1 MLKKKLA
8 MTTLAAAAALLMGG
22 AQAAPTTITNGT
34 LTARINDAGTF
45 SSSADSISPSSP
57 GTPGLSYGGV
67 EYVNHGTPI
76 SWYRFQNSAGDVTA
90 SLGSNPFSAVTYGAG
105 TTAAVSLAFGSLSFV
120 QTIAITAANILS
132 VNVSITNNGADMRSV
147 KWGVG
152 FDPDQGISIDGSPNF
167 ATDNTILSQ
176 GANAAVRASYGGFET
191 GFHTV
196 TLRNTTSASAFSIAA
211 YIDPYSCCSPVDPSV
226 ALSAGQ
232 LAGYFLAGDNSISLA
247 YDLGTLASGKT
258 ASFGYEYVFAVPEPE
273 SYAMFLAGLA
283 MIGVMVRRR
292 TSV

>member
-22 AQAAPTTITNGT
+22 AQAAPTTISSG
-34 LTARINDAGTF
+34 LITATINDAGNF
-45 SSSADSISPSSP
+45 ASSSDPSPTPS

-120 QTIAITAANILS
+120 QTVAINSANILS
-132 VNVSITNNGADMRSV
+132 VSVMITNNGADMRSV

-196 TLRNTTSASAFSIAA
+196 TLRNTTSASAYSIAA

-247 YDLGTLASGKT
+247 YDLGMLASGKT

>member
-57 GTPGLSYGGV
+57 GTPGLSYGGI
-67 EYVNHGTPI
+67 EYVNYGTPL
-76 SWYRFQNSAGDVTA
+76 SWYWFQNSASDSVA
-90 SLGSNPFSAVTYGAG
+90 SLGSNPLSALTVGAG
-105 TTAAVSLAFGSLSFV
+105 SSATVTMSFGSLTFL
-120 QTIAITAANILS
+120 QMIGITGPNSLGVS
-132 VNVSITNNGADMRSV
+132 VSITNNGADMSGVR
-147 KWGVG
+147 WGVG
-152 FDPDQGISIDGSPNF
+152 LDPDQGIPLAGTYS
-167 ATDNTILSQ
+167 TTNTILAQ
-176 GANAAVRASYGGFET
+176 GAAAAVIASYGG
-191 GFHTV
+191 HSV
-196 TLRNTTSASAFSIAA
+196 TLRNTTSASATSIAA
-211 YIDPYSCCSPVDPSV
+211 YIDGTCCAPVNPIN
-226 ALSAGQ
+226 ALGAGQ
-232 LAGYFLAGDNSISLA
+232 LPGYSTVADHSISLA
-247 YDLGTLASGKT
+247 YDLGTLAHGQT
-258 ASFGYEYVFAVPEPE
+258 AVIGYEYVFAVPEPE

>member
-1 MLKKKLA
+1 MKSGYLPIGRFARESGARRISKVMRIGLDSPDGLLTQHELALKIATGICIWLWNSDLRTREHNNNVEEKTRNDHA
-8 MTTLAAAAALLMGG
+8 GRRGRAADGG
-22 AQAAPTTITNGT
+22 RAGEHGDHHQRHADGAHQRRRH
-34 LTARINDAGTF
+34 LRRIF
-45 SSSADSISPSSP
+45 SSDPIGSPV

-152 FDPDQGISIDGSPNF
+152 FDPDQGISLGGGY
-167 ATDNTILSQ
+167 ATDNQILGQ
-176 GANAAVRASYGGFET
+176 GSAAAVRASYFGG
-191 GFHTV
+191 
-196 TLRNTTSASAFSIAA
+196 TTSLCATPPAPRPSRSPPISTPLPAASRSIR
-211 YIDPYSCCSPVDPSV
+211 
-226 ALSAGQ
+226 AL
-232 LAGYFLAGDNSISLA
+232 
-247 YDLGTLASGKT
+247 
-258 ASFGYEYVFAVPEPE
+258 P
-273 SYAMFLAGLA
+273 
-283 MIGVMVRRR
+283 
-292 TSV
+292 

>member
-8 MTTLAAAAALLMGG
+8 MTTLAAAAALLMGA
-22 AQAAPTTITNGT
+22 AQAATTTITNGT

-45 SSSADSISPSSP
+45 AEFSSDSTGSPA

-76 SWYRFQNSAGDVTA
+76 SWYRFQNSVGDVTA
-90 SLGSNPFSAVTYGAG
+90 SLGSNPFGAITFGAG

-152 FDPDQGISIDGSPNF
+152 FDPDQGISLGGGY
-167 ATDNTILSQ
+167 ATDNQILGQ
-176 GANAAVRASYGGFET
+176 GSAAAVRASYFG
-191 GFHTV
+191 HDV

-211 YIDPYSCCSPVDPSV
+211 YIDPTACCIPVDPSV